1 MTRMAITS
9 RIPIPWSDAWKA
21 WAVPWKLVVMEA
33 GGGTRATLS
42 PAAPAGPREIPG
54 WRLKEMVT
62 EGSWPRWFTR
72 RGPTPGVIVATAFKG
87 TRPPAEER
95 TESRGRAS
103 GLAWV
108 RGFP

>member
-33 GGGTRATLS
+33 GSVTRATLS
-42 PAAPAGPREIPG
+42 TAATACPREIPG

-72 RGPTPGVIVATAFKG
+72 RGPTPGVIGATAVKG
-87 TRPPAEER
+87 TRPPAGER
-95 TESRGRAS
+95 AYRG
-103 GLAWV
+103 GGGPW
-108 RGFP
+108 GGG

>member
-21 WAVPWKLVVMEA
+21 WAVPWKLVVIDA
-33 GGGTRATLS
+33 GSVARAILS
-42 PAAPAGPREIPG
+42 TAATAWPRDTPG

-62 EGSWPRWFTR
+62 DGSWPRWFTR

-95 TESRGRAS
+95 TWGRGGAP
-103 GLAWV
+103 GAV
-108 RGFP
+108 